1 MRILTYGYLAA
12 LLLAVLLF
20 VLSLLGFFAD
30 PFVDPGM

>member
-1 MRILTYGYLAA
+1 
-12 LLLAVLLF
+12 LLVLGTVLLF